1 MRSITFDARRAK
13 SKYWLFDSNPL
24 GIPGFSHRTS
34 YIFTVLLLPM
44 KKAFVQLHVAVLFA
58 GFTAIL
64 GRLINLNE
72 WLLVWYRMLLSA
84 VSLAII
90 LFLRKEFTRI
100 SFLNLLKI
108 FGVGTI
114 VAIHWVTFYGSIKY
128 SNVSVSVTCLSGIG
142 FFTALFEPLIVKRAI
157 DWAELLLGV
166 LAIAGIY
173 LIFNFYPQYKTGIIF
188 GIISTMLASLF
199 PIFNKNLLKKF
210 SPKEVTL
217 FEMTGGFI
225 ALCIII
231 PFSLSFFPATY
242 YLPTFSDWIWLLI
255 LAWICTV
262 LSFILQLN
270 ALIMISAFTAN
281 LTYNL
286 EPIYA
291 IILAF
296 IIFGENKFLG
306 PGFYM
311 GFSLILIAVSLQ
323 MLRVWNAARP
333 QNIKSS

>member
-1 MRSITFDARRAK
+1 
-13 SKYWLFDSNPL
+13 
-24 GIPGFSHRTS
+24 
-34 YIFTVLLLPM
+34 M
-44 KKAFVQLHVAVLFA
+44 KKAFIQLHIAVLFA

-72 WLLVWYRMLLSA
+72 WILVWYRMLLSA
-84 VSLAII
+84 ASLAII
-90 LFLRKEFTRI
+90 LFFRKELTRI
-100 SFLNLLKI
+100 SFLNIMKI

-114 VAIHWVTFYGSIKY
+114 VALHWVTFYGSIKY
-128 SNVSVSVTCLSGIG
+128 SNVSVSVTCLSAIG
-142 FFTALFEPLIVKRAI
+142 FFTSLFEPVIMKRTI
-157 DWAELLLGV
+157 DWVEVLLGL

-173 LIFNFYPQYKTGIIF
+173 LIFNFYPEYKTGIIF

-199 PIFNKNLLKKF
+199 PIFNKNLLTKF

-225 ALCIII
+225 ALCIIV
-231 PFSLSFFPATY
+231 PFYLRFFPASY
-242 YLPTFSDWIWLLI
+242 YLPTFSDWLWLLI

-270 ALIMISAFTAN
+270 ALRMISAFTAN

-286 EPIYA
+286 EPVYA

-296 IIFGENKFLG
+296 IIFRENKFLG

-311 GFSLILIAVSLQ
+311 GFSLILLAVSLQ
-323 MLRVWNAARP
+323 MMRVWNDRKL
-333 QNIKSS
+333 QSL